1 MPTLLRV
8 RTRLPANTLCELAAR
23 VTCVVSG
30 VSVSREGVL
39 RVSSGARTR
48 DASPCERPHS
58 NPFDYD
64 LRSDETTR

>member
-30 VSVSREGVL
+30 VSASREGALLVP
-39 RVSSGARTR
+39 VSDPKRSCEPVRT
-48 DASPCERPHS
+48 AALVP
-58 NPFDYD
+58 
-64 LRSDETTR
+64 L